1 LAEGLVATC
10 PRRSLCWLA
19 REHSDAAGALPQ
31 RGGVHLLH
39 FRAGYRRVPITNVR
53 HFCDGSGH
61 DPVIARNH
69 GDADGAGRGIP

>member
-1 LAEGLVATC
+1 VAVSISC
-10 PRRSLCWLA
+10 ISAPVIAVFPS
-19 REHSDAAGALPQ
+19 P
-31 RGGVHLLH
+31 
-39 FRAGYRRVPITNVR
+39 NVR